1 MGWKG
6 DGPHARKVKKL
17 NLLEFT
23 GGCRM
28 SGPFTKVGLK
38 QDVTRRYI
46 AAVNVV
52 LRHSDKSV
60 ENPRFQLD
68 RVFFPYA
75 LRI

>member
-1 MGWKG
+1 
-6 DGPHARKVKKL
+6 
-17 NLLEFT
+17 
-23 GGCRM
+23 M

-68 RVFFPYA
+68 RVFFHTPSA
-75 LRI
+75 FSSGSMVIG